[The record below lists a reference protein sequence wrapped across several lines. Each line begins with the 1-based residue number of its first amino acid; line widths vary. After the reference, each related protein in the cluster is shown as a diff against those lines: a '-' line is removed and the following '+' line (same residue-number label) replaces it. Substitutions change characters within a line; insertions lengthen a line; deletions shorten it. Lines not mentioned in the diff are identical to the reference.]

1 MVTQKRLNF
10 QKFTLIMCAAIFF
23 VFILLLRLSLLSI
36 WQEKLAYGDGLAQ
49 EQISSSLGSR
59 KADLLIKM
67 TPSVIT
73 DETLKKG
80 QNPVVEFRLF
90 DSNTNNSFS
99 HVTYYITIEKD
110 GKKLLSNWFH
120 AHNGDLIMEIKPS
133 HNTTTTTNSVV
144 NIAGQQEPLLGS
156 YIGTTNDPV
165 TVTGPIFLN
174 SGLYHFVVRI
184 ATVDSDTG
192 VLPADQQ
199 RIYESWFSIGNTK
212 HEQIDIDGKNI
223 PIKIVSY
230 YDRLS
235 NFTFDNKSKQMRFD
249 MPFNWDTR
257 RINNTSIFV
266 HEEIYVPKPNDF
278 TANKSLSG
286 TVNGIN
292 VSKDIM
298 IDPSQPDKDVIHVML
313 PKDTI
318 IQLANQVNKNGGEA
332 SSGLMKFALN
342 PTSSNNNRT
351 TTMGGGGGGMMSPG
365 SMGNMSMS
373 SGSMANMSMPA
384 SNTNMTNNNATK

>member
-1 MVTQKRLNF
+1 MVKGKRLNS
-10 QKFTLIMCAAIFF
+10 QKFALIICAAIFF
-23 VFILLLRLSLLSI
+23 VFTVLSPLLLLPTWL
-36 WQEKLAYGDGLAQ
+36 EKRAYGDGLAQ

-73 DETLKKG
+73 DETLQKG

-99 HVTYYITIEKD
+99 HVTYYITMEKD

-120 AHNGDLIMEIKPS
+120 AHNGDLVMEIKPS
-133 HNTTTTTNSVV
+133 RNAATTTTTNSVV

-165 TVTGPIFLN
+165 IVTGPIFLN
-174 SGLYHFVVRI
+174 SGLYHFIVRI

-230 YDRLS
+230 YDRLN
-235 NFTFDNKSKQMRFD
+235 NFTFDNKSKQMQFD

-266 HEEIYVPKPNDF
+266 HEEIYVPKPNAF

-298 IDPSQPDKDVIHVML
+298 IDPSQSDKDVIHVML

-318 IQLANQVNKNGGEA
+318 IQLANQVNENGGEA

-342 PTSSNNNRT
+342 PTSSSDNR
-351 TTMGGGGGGMMSPG
+351 TTMGGGGMMSGG

-373 SGSMANMSMPA
+373 SDSMANMSMPA
-384 SNTNMTNNNATK
+384 SNTNKSNNNAIK

>member
-1 MVTQKRLNF
+1 MVTGKKRLNF
-10 QKFTLIMCAAIFF
+10 QNFALIMCAAIFF
-23 VFILLLRLSLLSI
+23 VFIVLSPLLLLLPI
-36 WQEKLAYGDGLAQ
+36 WLEKPAYGDGLAQ

-73 DETLKKG
+73 DETLQKG

-120 AHNGDLIMEIKPS
+120 AHNGDLVMEIKPS
-133 HNTTTTTNSVV
+133 RNTTTTTTTNSVV

-165 TVTGPIFLN
+165 IVRGPIFLN
-174 SGLYHFVVRI
+174 SGLYHFIVRI

-230 YDRLS
+230 YDRLN
-235 NFTFDNKSKQMRFD
+235 NFTFDNESKQMQFD

-257 RINNTSIFV
+257 RLNNTSIFV
-266 HEEIYVPKPNDF
+266 HEEIYVPKPNAF
-278 TANKSLSG
+278 TANKSLAG

-342 PTSSNNNRT
+342 PTSSNNA
-351 TTMGGGGGGMMSPG
+351 TTMGGGGGMMSGG
-365 SMGNMSMS
+365 SMG
-373 SGSMANMSMPA
+373 NMSMPA
-384 SNTNMTNNNATK
+384 SNTNRSNNNAIK

>member
-1 MVTQKRLNF
+1 MVTGKKRLNF
-10 QKFTLIMCAAIFF
+10 QNYALIMCAAIFF
-23 VFILLLRLSLLSI
+23 VFIVLSPLLLLPTWL
-36 WQEKLAYGDGLAQ
+36 EKRAYGDGLAQ

-73 DETLKKG
+73 DETLQKG

-120 AHNGDLIMEIKPS
+120 AHNGDLVMEIKPS
-133 HNTTTTTNSVV
+133 RNTTTTTTTNSEV
-144 NIAGQQEPLLGS
+144 NTAGQQEPLLGS

-165 TVTGPIFLN
+165 FVTGPIFLN
-174 SGLYHFVVRI
+174 SGLYHFIVRI

-230 YDRLS
+230 YDRLN
-235 NFTFDNKSKQMRFD
+235 NFTFDNKSKQMQFD

-266 HEEIYVPKPNDF
+266 HEEIYVPKPNAF

-342 PTSSNNNRT
+342 PTSSNNA
-351 TTMGGGGGGMMSPG
+351 TTMGGGGGGGGMMSG
-365 SMGNMSMS
+365 
-373 SGSMANMSMPA
+373 GSMANMSMPA
-384 SNTNMTNNNATK
+384 SNTNRSNNNAIK

>member
-1 MVTQKRLNF
+1 MVTGKKRLNF
-10 QKFTLIMCAAIFF
+10 QNYALIMCAAIFF
-23 VFILLLRLSLLSI
+23 VFIVLSPLLLLLPI
-36 WQEKLAYGDGLAQ
+36 WLEKPAYGDGLAQ

-73 DETLKKG
+73 DETLQKG

-120 AHNGDLIMEIKPS
+120 AHNGDLVMEIKPS
-133 HNTTTTTNSVV
+133 RNATTTTNSEV
-144 NIAGQQEPLLGS
+144 NTAGQQEPLLGS

-165 TVTGPIFLN
+165 IVRGPIFLN
-174 SGLYHFVVRI
+174 SGLYHFIVRI

-199 RIYESWFSIGNTK
+199 HIYESWFSIGNTK

-230 YDRLS
+230 YDRLN
-235 NFTFDNKSKQMRFD
+235 NFTFDNESKQMQFD

-257 RINNTSIFV
+257 RLNNTSIFV
-266 HEEIYVPKPNDF
+266 HEEIYVPKPNAF
-278 TANKSLSG
+278 TANKSLAG

-318 IQLANQVNKNGGEA
+318 IQLANQVNKNGGQG
-332 SSGLMKFALN
+332 SSGLMKFALH
-342 PTSSNNNRT
+342 PTSSNNI
-351 TTMGGGGGGMMSPG
+351 TTMGGGGMMSP
-365 SMGNMSMS
+365 
-373 SGSMANMSMPA
+373 GSMANMSMPA
-384 SNTNMTNNNATK
+384 SN

>member
-1 MVTQKRLNF
+1 MVTGKKRSGP
-10 QKFTLIMCAAIFF
+10 QKFALIMCAAIFF
-23 VFILLLRLSLLSI
+23 VFIVLSPLLLLLPT
-36 WQEKLAYGDGLAQ
+36 WLEKRAYGDGLAQ

-73 DETLKKG
+73 DETLQKG

-120 AHNGDLIMEIKPS
+120 AHNGDLVMEIKPS
-133 HNTTTTTNSVV
+133 RNATATTTTTNSVV

-165 TVTGPIFLN
+165 IVTGPIFLN
-174 SGLYHFVVRI
+174 SGLYHFIVRV

-230 YDRLS
+230 YDRLN
-235 NFTFDNKSKQMRFD
+235 NFTFDNKSKQMQFD
-249 MPFNWDTR
+249 MPFNWDMR

-266 HEEIYVPKPNDF
+266 HEEVYIPKPNAF

-318 IQLANQVNKNGGEA
+318 IQLANQVNKNGGQG
-332 SSGLMKFALN
+332 SSNLMNFALH
-342 PTSSNNNRT
+342 PTSSNNR
-351 TTMGGGGGGMMSPG
+351 TTMGGGGGMMPSS
-365 SMGNMSMS
+365 SMGNMSMPMP
-373 SGSMANMSMPA
+373 GS
-384 SNTNMTNNNATK
+384 K